1 MTRSINF
8 AAGPATLPTEVLE
21 RAKAELLDYQHT
33 GMSIMEMSHRGDE
46 FREVLT
52 KAESDFRSL
61 LAISEDYYVLFLQGG
76 ATAQFAAVPL
86 NLVREHRNTDYLDT
100 GSWSRKAIKE
110 AGAFSDVHTVATSG
124 EDSYHHIPS
133 QDEWDIR
140 TETSYVHICS
150 NETIGGLQ
158 FKQFP
163 KLEVPLVA
171 DMSSDIL
178 SRELD
183 IENFGAIY
191 AGAQKN
197 IGPAGLAIVVVR
209 KDLLGLNNN
218 SIPSFLDYSLQAEA
232 DSMLNTPPTFTI
244 YLAGLVFDW
253 LRSKGGLAEIEKE
266 NEYKAGLIYE
276 VIERGDFYS
285 CPVHRAFRSTMNIPF
300 RLKVEELES
309 VFLESAEHAGL
320 FNLKGHRSV
329 GGMRASI
336 YNAVPVSWVEELVKF
351 MNDFE
356 NEYG

>member
-1 MTRSINF
+1 MT
-8 AAGPATLPTEVLE
+8 
-21 RAKAELLDYQHT
+21 
-33 GMSIMEMSHRGDE
+33 
-46 FREVLT
+46 
-52 KAESDFRSL
+52 
-61 LAISEDYYVLFLQGG
+61 
-76 ATAQFAAVPL
+76 
-86 NLVREHRNTDYLDT
+86 
-100 GSWSRKAIKE
+100 
-110 AGAFSDVHTVATSG
+110 
-124 EDSYHHIPS
+124 
-133 QDEWDIR
+133 
-140 TETSYVHICS
+140 
-150 NETIGGLQ
+150 
-158 FKQFP
+158 
-163 KLEVPLVA
+163 
-171 DMSSDIL
+171 L
-178 SRELD
+178 SRL
-183 IENFGAIY
+183 
-191 AGAQKN
+191 
-197 IGPAGLAIVVVR
+197 
-209 KDLLGLNNN
+209 
-218 SIPSFLDYSLQAEA
+218 FLDYSLQAEA